1 MTSRRQRKQKGQI
14 CNWNGR
20 WYLRYYKRE
29 RINGTVERRRVC
41 QLLGDVTTR
50 GKRPPQ
56 AIIDEAEN
64 FIGSVNAAAKRPQA
78 RIIGL
83 ADFVKEQFLPRVQRE
98 AKPTTY
104 NVRCVDWERL
114 RRVIG
119 TDYVSLGSVETCD
132 VQAWFDRLSEDE
144 PGLGRNTLHGHKS
157 TISAIFKE
165 AVRLGYRSSNPVR
178 DVRVNPLAPAPSQKH
193 AYTLE
198 EIAEIL
204 SRLPEPAATIFAL
217 ACFSGLRRS
226 EIQGLEWTD
235 LRDGQ
240 IYVSRAIVNGFTSS
254 PKTANSAAPIPVLHP
269 LAERLE
275 MHRLRDGNPTKGPV
289 FRSHTGK
296 PLALANVI
304 VRSILPALD
313 RCKHCGASK
322 GEEHLKSYDCPGF
335 ERNERIPQWFGL
347 HACRRGLAS
356 NLNRMNI
363 PVTIAQRV
371 LRHKDTATTMAFYVK
386 TVDADVAQG
395 MTQFESNFSPELSRL
410 IRGSNG
416 AVDLDLDKTTGTV
429 N

>member
-1 MTSRRQRKQKGQI
+1 MTTRRARKQKGQI
-14 CNWNGR
+14 CRWNDK
-20 WYLRYYKRE
+20 WYLRYYRRS
-29 RINGTVERRRVC
+29 RINGTVERKRVC
-41 QLLGDVTTR
+41 QLLGEATTR

-56 AIIDEAEN
+56 SITDEAEN
-64 FIGSVNAAAKRPQA
+64 FINSVNAETKRPQG

-83 ADFVKEQFLPRVQRE
+83 VDFVEEQFLPRLQRE
-98 AKPTTY
+98 VKPTTY
-104 NVRCVDWERL
+104 SVRRVDWERL
-114 RRVIG
+114 KRAIG
-119 TDYVSLGSVETCD
+119 TDYVALGSVETRD
-132 VQAWFDRLSEDE
+132 VQEWFDRISEDE
-144 PGLGRNTLHGHKS
+144 PELGRNTLHGHKS
-157 TISAIFKE
+157 TLSAIMKE
-165 AVRLGYRSSNPVR
+165 SVRLGYRSSNPVR
-178 DVRVNPLAPAPSQKH
+178 DVKVNPLAPAPSQKH

-198 EIAEIL
+198 EITEVL

-226 EIQGLEWTD
+226 EIQGLQWD
-235 LRDGQ
+235 DIRDGQ
-240 IYVSRAIVNGFTSS
+240 IYVSRAIVNGVEST
-254 PKTANSAAPIPVLHP
+254 PKTANSTAPIPVLHP

-296 PLALANVI
+296 PLSLANVI

-322 GEEHLKSYDCPGF
+322 GEEHLKSYDCPDF
-335 ERNERIPQWFGL
+335 ERNEHVPQWFGL

-371 LRHKDTATTMAFYVK
+371 LRHKDTATTMAFYIK
-386 TVDADVAQG
+386 TTDADVTQG
-395 MTQFESNFSPELSRL
+395 MEKFEQNFSPELSRL

-416 AVDLDLDKTTGTV
+416 AANLDPDKTTGLV